1 MAVQLSGQPS
11 GDGVGAVVN
20 KVFRTTLRLAGS
32 VAEGSYRVLS
42 ERFMGGWWGSEKR
55 VLRVILKT
63 LIPVSRAL

>member
-42 ERFMGGWWGSEKR
+42 EPFMGVVAGPKNGFY
-55 VLRVILKT
+55 VLYLRY
-63 LIPVSRAL
+63 